1 MTTAA
6 DIRKELVDVLEL
18 DLVGPCDLL
27 GLQDEVLR
35 QPPSLWY
42 LTGFLVPVEASD
54 AQKEDADAEDETDEL
69 DDSAGADDTN
79 APETVTARKARF
91 PSSIGMSVLLSS
103 KATDLTATVSWG
115 DYVAYDAEEG
125 HSRLWR

>member
-18 DLVGPCDLL
+18 DLVGPYGVL

-54 AQKEDADAEDETDEL
+54 AQKEDTDAQDEADEL
-69 DDSAGADDTN
+69 NDSSGADDAA
-79 APETVTARKARF
+79 APEAVTARKAR
-91 PSSIGMSVLLSS
+91 V
-103 KATDLTATVSWG
+103 
-115 DYVAYDAEEG
+115 
-125 HSRLWR
+125 